1 MKKHDFL
8 KLTFFLLQ
16 RDPRRQSES
25 LLHCLSNKRKNM
37 WKTTKFREN
46 FKNPTKNHKFP
57 VNAPSQLY
65 DPFCSLLEPLK
76 PVTVSNSSDNLTSQ
90 STYSQWISKCV
101 TTHYFFLF
109 GRCCLSLAFHIC
121 QSSLLDLCELL
132 IEDIQHAKVHWLRS
146 EIFFSICRVLTGFMS
161 KATHCL
167 FEKYDR
173 F

>member
-1 MKKHDFL
+1 MK
-8 KLTFFLLQ
+8 
-16 RDPRRQSES
+16 R
-25 LLHCLSNKRKNM
+25 
-37 WKTTKFREN
+37 TKFREN

-65 DPFCSLLEPLK
+65 YPFCSLLEPLK

-101 TTHYFFLF
+101 TTHYFLLF

-146 EIFFSICRVLTGFMS
+146 EIFFFNLQGT
-161 KATHCL
+161 
-167 FEKYDR
+167 DR
-173 F
+173 IHEQGHPLSVWKIQPILVEFY